1 MKDATCQDP
10 VDPSL
15 LSIGER
21 IASERIRLGLSKTA
35 CASVGGVKR
44 LAQHNY
50 ETGVRAPDA
59 RYLQALAAHGMDV
72 EYILTGQSAHAAL
85 EDYRSVVQALASKL
99 MIDTEAVSRL
109 VKWAADWRLQE
120 KKGRPLAFADELEAR
135 IDAMLR
141 LYDVNAGTYI
151 IGGDRRAGDD
161 NLLCRVIERF
171 EMALEWRQS
180 TVETSTKARARAIAM
195 LYRAAK
201 ASGSVDSRMIEHA
214 IDLVLGI

>member
-1 MKDATCQDP
+1 MKDTACQEQIDP
-10 VDPSL
+10 VL
-15 LSIGER
+15 FSIGSR

-59 RYLQALAAHGMDV
+59 RYLQALAARGMDV
-72 EYILTGQSAHAAL
+72 EYILTGESARAAL
-85 EDYRSVVQALASKL
+85 GDYRSVLQALAAKL
-99 MIDTEAVSRL
+99 MIDSEAVTRL
-109 VKWAADWRLQE
+109 VNWAADWRLQD

-135 IDAMLR
+135 IDAMLS
-141 LYDVNAGTYI
+141 LYDVHAGTYI

-171 EMALEWRQS
+171 EMALDWRQS
-180 TVETSTKARARAIAM
+180 AVEISTKARARAIAM

-201 ASGSVDSRMIEHA
+201 ASGSVDPRMIEHA